1 MVLVLRFDLGGRVLA
16 QLLEEFDVCLSHLF
30 QLAPTWCRLNELF
43 LAILDLELD
52 LELGFICGLYNPVL
66 GDAFFD
72 DFLVVA
78 VALEEDLTLGGGD
91 LEVPLVVGVEEEG
104 DLADLTV
111 KAILLDLELP
121 IVL

>member
-1 MVLVLRFDLGGRVLA
+1 VVLILRFDLGGRVLA
-16 QLLEEFDVCLSHLF
+16 QFLEEFDVCLGHLLEF
-30 QLAPTWCRLNELF
+30 AAAWCWLDELF
-43 LAILDLELD
+43 LAVFDLELD
-52 LELGFICGLYNPVL
+52 LELGLVCGLYYPVL
-66 GDAFFD
+66 GDAFLD

-78 VALEEDLTLGGGD
+78 VALEEDLPLGGGN
-91 LEVPLVVGVEEEG
+91 LEVSLVFGVEEEG

>member
-1 MVLVLRFDLGGRVLA
+1 MLA
-16 QLLEEFDVCLSHLF
+16 QLLEEFDVCLGHLF
-30 QLAPTWCRLNELF
+30 QLAAAWCRLDKLF
-43 LAILDLELD
+43 LAVFDLELD
-52 LELGFICGLYNPVL
+52 LELGFICGLYYPVL
-66 GDAFFD
+66 GDAFLD

-78 VALEEDLTLGGGD
+78 VALEEDLPLRGGD
-91 LEVPLVVGVEEEG
+91 LEVPLVVRVEEER

>member
-1 MVLVLRFDLGGRVLA
+1 MLA

-30 QLAPTWCRLNELF
+30 QLAPTSCRLDKLF
-43 LAILDLELD
+43 LAVFDLELD

-78 VALEEDLTLGGGD
+78 VALEEDLPLGGGD
-91 LEVPLVVGVEEEG
+91 LEVPLVVRVEEE
-104 DLADLTV
+104 
-111 KAILLDLELP
+111 
-121 IVL
+121 